1 MDIPRQ
7 LEAGTQSPEVTE
19 VIEVEV
25 IAVEAEDSTSN
36 SPAFLKQIRLAA
48 RQKLSE
54 GKQSVNA
61 AALNLK
67 KVGEA
72 AHTTSESLAVVGK
85 DKWETVK
92 DKTQE
97 QSQQRLQ
104 WAKQFIP
111 AGITS
116 LGQSTVAI
124 ADAFKDVPTEFFEL
138 MNEMP
143 KVARRMQRAGV
154 RPKDGI
160 FRSDADAMALFNK
173 IPGADK
179 LNANQENI
187 RRFLSTR
194 DGSHIR
200 SRQQGGGIGA
210 DNIVWELKAANRARG
225 AKVMTMEEQV
235 KIAFRNGAESLT
247 RNSKTILGISA
258 RAAGTAALIQALVTA
273 LSYTLDLHRGD
284 ITQKEFAEKITLA
297 AVSAGLATPVFVI
310 LFIVVTAMC
319 PAVVPLLSAPLVVAA
334 FNGLLG
340 ISIVTPI
347 AQSLARHTKAGG
359 FGDDAKT
366 RLDDLSSDAKT
377 HIKNSIAKGEET
389 VENTAHE
396 MEHWWG
402 TLLSRKRSS
411 AEDAT
416 VTPEAS

>member
-1 MDIPRQ
+1 MDTPRLQ
-7 LEAGTQSPEVTE
+7 KAEPQSTERRE
-19 VIEVEV
+19 VIEIE
-25 IAVEAEDSTSN
+25 AVTIPTEDSTSD
-36 SPAFLKQIRLAA
+36 SPAFLKQIRLTAQ
-48 RQKLSE
+48 QKLTE

-61 AALNLK
+61 VALNVR

-72 AHTTSESLAVVGK
+72 AHTTSEALVVVGK
-85 DKWETVK
+85 DKLETIR

-97 QSQQRLQ
+97 QSQQHLQ
-104 WAKQFIP
+104 WAKQSIP
-111 AGITS
+111 AGMTS
-116 LGQSTVAI
+116 LGQSTVAV
-124 ADAFKDVPTEFFEL
+124 AEAFKDVPTEFFEL
-138 MNEMP
+138 MKEMP
-143 KVARRMQRAGV
+143 KVARRMKRAGV

-160 FRSDADAMALFNK
+160 FRSDADAMSLFNK

-179 LNANQENI
+179 LNASQENI
-187 RRFLSTR
+187 RKFLSTR

-200 SRQQGGGIGA
+200 SRQQKGGIEA
-210 DNIVWELKAANRARG
+210 KNIVWEISEANKARG
-225 AKVMTMEEQV
+225 PKLMTAEEQI
-235 KIAFRNGAESLT
+235 KIAFKNGAESLT
-247 RNSKTILGISA
+247 RNSKTILRISA

-273 LSYTLDLHRGD
+273 LSYALDLQRGD
-284 ITQKEFAEKITLA
+284 ITQKEFAEKIAIA

-359 FGDDAKT
+359 FGDDAKAH
-366 RLDDLSSDAKT
+366 LEDLSSEAKAQL
-377 HIKNSIAKGEET
+377 KNSIAKGEET
-389 VENTAHE
+389 VETTAQE
-396 MEHWWG
+396 IEQWWG
-402 TLLSRKRSS
+402 TLLNKKHSA

>member
-1 MDIPRQ
+1 MNTPQ
-7 LEAGTQSPEVTE
+7 PLKAEAQSLEATE
-19 VIEVEV
+19 VIDIEAIAIEVEETASDLPV
-25 IAVEAEDSTSN
+25 
-36 SPAFLKQIRLAA
+36 FLKQIQLTA

-54 GKQSVNA
+54 SKQSVDA
-61 AALNLK
+61 VALNLK
-67 KVGEA
+67 KVGEV
-72 AHTTSESLAVVGK
+72 AHATSESLAVVGK

-92 DKTQE
+92 DKTHE

-116 LGQSTVAI
+116 LGQSTVAV
-124 ADAFKDVPTEFFEL
+124 ADAFKGVPTEFFEL

-154 RPKDGI
+154 RSKDGI

-187 RRFLSTR
+187 RKFLSTR

-200 SRQQGGGIGA
+200 SHQQGGGIGA

-235 KIAFRNGAESLT
+235 KIAFQNGAESLT

-273 LSYTLDLHRGD
+273 LSYTLDLQRGD
-284 ITQKEFAEKITLA
+284 ITQKEFTEKIALA

-319 PAVVPLLSAPLVVAA
+319 PAVVPILSAPLVVTA

-347 AQSLARHTKAGG
+347 AQSLARHTQAGG
-359 FGDDAKT
+359 FGADAKA
-366 RLDDLSSDAKT
+366 RLESLSSDAKT
-377 HIKNSIAKGEET
+377 HLKNSIARGGET
-389 VENTAHE
+389 VETTANE
-396 MEHWWG
+396 IEQWWG
-402 TLLSRKRSS
+402 MLLTKKRSS

-416 VTPEAS
+416 VTPEVS